1 MIPSRGMEATFFV
14 PGVSCSHCV
23 EAITSEVAA
32 VAGVRSVD
40 VDLEAKTVTVVG
52 DSLDDDAVV
61 AAIDDAGYDVVR

>member
-1 MIPSRGMEATFFV
+1 MEATFLV

-23 EAITSEVAA
+23 QAITSEVAS

-40 VDLEAKTVTVVG
+40 VDLEAKTVTAVG
-52 DSLDDDAVV
+52 DSIDDAAVI

>member
-1 MIPSRGMEATFFV
+1 
-14 PGVSCSHCV
+14 V